1 MINDIGK
8 NGKMMR
14 VRKERSARLGGIKN
28 IEKILERERKM
39 MIIKEKKENAIF
51 RRTRIMTRSPKIGT
65 AERKQKEDMIE
76 KEKREKEN
84 GMEKS
89 RKRGVQRIL
98 KEIKRWKVTDGG
110 KSLGK

>member
-14 VRKERSARLGGIKN
+14 VRKERSARLEGIKN
-28 IEKILERERKM
+28 IEEILERKRKRV
-39 MIIKEKKENAIF
+39 IIKEEKENEIF
-51 RRTRIMTRSPKIGT
+51 RRSRIMTRSPKIGT
-65 AERKQKEDMIE
+65 AERKQEEDMIE

-89 RKRGVQRIL
+89 TKKGVQRIL
-98 KEIKRWKVTDGG
+98 KKIKR
-110 KSLGK
+110 